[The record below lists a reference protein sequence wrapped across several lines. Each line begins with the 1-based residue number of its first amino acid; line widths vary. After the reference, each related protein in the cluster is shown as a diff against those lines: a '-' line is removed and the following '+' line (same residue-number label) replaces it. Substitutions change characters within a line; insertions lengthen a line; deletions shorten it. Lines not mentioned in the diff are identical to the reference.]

1 MTIATL
7 YSKCS
12 LYINYK
18 YVGEGWGVNRILSR
32 KYIFVTNAGGITALN
47 GTEML
52 NYSPLYRTT
61 AQLQKFFLTL

>member
-1 MTIATL
+1 M
-7 YSKCS
+7 
-12 LYINYK
+12 
-18 YVGEGWGVNRILSR
+18 GEGWGVNRILSR